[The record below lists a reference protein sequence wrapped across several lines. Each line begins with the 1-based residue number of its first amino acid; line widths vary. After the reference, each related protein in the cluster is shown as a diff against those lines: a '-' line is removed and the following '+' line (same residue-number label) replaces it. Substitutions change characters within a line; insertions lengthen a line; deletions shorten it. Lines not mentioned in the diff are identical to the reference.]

1 MRYGMSEHL
10 GNQVFGRPMM
20 GQYLDSTLS
29 FGENCNFSE
38 RTAER
43 IDAEVAELMDRTY
56 RRVKGIVSQQ
66 RNTLERIT
74 AELQKRETI
83 GREDLRRIM
92 AEVEAERK
100 PAVA

>member
-1 MRYGMSEHL
+1 MSA
-10 GNQVFGRPMM
+10 FP
-20 GQYLDSTLS
+20 LDEE
-29 FGENCNFSE
+29 G
-38 RTAER
+38 AEFV
-43 IDAEVAELMDRTY
+43 ERTY
-56 RRVKGIVSQQ
+56 RRVKGIVAQQ
-66 RNTLERIT
+66 RDALERIT